1 MRHSGQHS
9 GPGGRAAWDL
19 LGLATVGMRR
29 FDRKFG
35 ADLVRELPESPAV
48 YLFKDEAGRVLYAGK
63 SRNIRR
69 RLASYR
75 TASRRKAHRKMRLL
89 VREAHSL
96 EVRLQDTEREALL
109 AENELIRSLRPR
121 YNVDGAFDF
130 LYPAI
135 GAGRDGDRVLLAISS
150 RPEAMEQLGLRW
162 HGSFRPRLRARA
174 AFDALADLVGRC
186 GHVEPR
192 SRLPGAPRPRG
203 SRLVAVRRVP
213 PDLLEATHEFLSGT
227 SNALLARLIAHLL
240 ESRQARTEAE
250 GVQEALDCL
259 DDFWKHDISGLR
271 DALRTVGR
279 PAGFVPRGRRD
290 ALFIEARLARGVSD
304 GAKPPPG

>member
-1 MRHSGQHS
+1 M
-9 GPGGRAAWDL
+9 
-19 LGLATVGMRR
+19 
-29 FDRKFG
+29 
-35 ADLVRELPESPAV
+35 
-48 YLFKDEAGRVLYAGK
+48 
-63 SRNIRR
+63 
-69 RLASYR
+69 
-75 TASRRKAHRKMRLL
+75 
-89 VREAHSL
+89 
-96 EVRLQDTEREALL
+96 
-109 AENELIRSLRPR
+109 
-121 YNVDGAFDF
+121 
-130 LYPAI
+130 
-135 GAGRDGDRVLLAISS
+135 
-150 RPEAMEQLGLRW
+150 
-162 HGSFRPRLRARA
+162 
-174 AFDALADLVGRC
+174 
-186 GHVEPR
+186 
-192 SRLPGAPRPRG
+192 
-203 SRLVAVRRVP
+203 RRVP